1 VKPRLL
7 VASSVH
13 PPDDPRIREK
23 LIRSLSRDFEI
34 VYATQE
40 PGPNDRSDLE
50 WVPLVG
56 TRNQR
61 RRAVGSL
68 LADDPYDIAVIHD
81 PELLPSAIKQSRRGR
96 TVVYDVHE
104 NLPAQI
110 ESRTSIPSPMRRPLA
125 ALAHRYL
132 LHAERQ
138 IPMTLAESGYGS
150 MFASGHPVIPNYPRM
165 EGLPKPGGDPDGPII
180 YVGDVT
186 EVRGI
191 TTLIEAVGLMDHVR
205 KLVVVGRY
213 STEFGRKISTQA
225 DQLGVDL
232 DLTGWL
238 EHGDA
243 MELVVRSS
251 IGVSPLFD
259 TGNYRHSLPT
269 KTLEYLALGVPVV
282 ASDLPGTRSVI
293 GGMRG
298 VFLVQPGNAIDL
310 ARALDRAVEAEES
323 GRPDSEVIREG
334 FVWHDSEVRDFY
346 RSLLP

>member
-23 LIRSLSRDFEI
+23 LIRSLSGDFE
-34 VYATQE
+34 VAYATQE
-40 PGPNDRSDLE
+40 PGPNDRSDVE

-68 LADDPYDIAVIHD
+68 LSTDPYDIAVIHD
-81 PELLPSAIKQSRRGR
+81 PELLPSAIRQSRRGR

-104 NLPAQI
+104 NLPEQI
-110 ESRTSIPSPMRRPLA
+110 TSRASIPSALRRPLA

-150 MFASGHPVIPNYPRM
+150 MFTSEHPVIPNYPRL

-191 TTLIEAVGLMDHVR
+191 KTLIGAVALMRHMR
-205 KLVVVGRY
+205 GLVVVGRC
-213 STEFGRKISTQA
+213 STEFGSEIATQA

-238 EHGDA
+238 EHADA

-293 GGMRG
+293 GGLSG
-298 VFLVQPGNAIDL
+298 VVLVRPGSATDL
-310 ARALDRAVEAEES
+310 AQGLDRIIDSYGS
-323 GRPDSEVIREG
+323 GRPEPELVRDKFVWPDSELL
-334 FVWHDSEVRDFY
+334 DFY

>member
-23 LIRSLSRDFEI
+23 LIRSLSGDFEI
-34 VYATQE
+34 VYASQD

-61 RRAVGSL
+61 RRLVGSL
-68 LADDPYDIAVIHD
+68 LANDPYEIAVIHD

-110 ESRTSIPSPMRRPLA
+110 TSRASIPSPMRRPLA
-125 ALAHRYL
+125 TLAHRYL

-165 EGLPKPGGDPDGPII
+165 EGLPKAGGDPDGPII

-191 TTLIEAVGLMDHVR
+191 KTLIDAVGLMDHVR
-205 KLVVVGRY
+205 KLVVVGRC
-213 STEFGRKISTQA
+213 STEFGRGISTQA

-238 EHGDA
+238 EHADA
-243 MELVVRSS
+243 MKLVARSS

-293 GGMRG
+293 GDLRG
-298 VFLVQPGNAIDL
+298 VSLVQPGSADDL
-310 ARALDRAVEAEES
+310 ARALDRTIASYES
-323 GRPDSEVIREG
+323 MRPDTSLIRDA
-334 FVWHDSEVRDFY
+334 FVWPDDEVLEFY
-346 RSLLP
+346 RSLLS

>member
-23 LIRSLSRDFEI
+23 LVRSLSGDFEI

-50 WVPLVG
+50 WIPLVG

-61 RRAVGSL
+61 RRIVGSL
-68 LADDPYDIAVIHD
+68 LASDPYDIAVIHD

-110 ESRTSIPSPMRRPLA
+110 ASRTSIPSRLRRPLA
-125 ALAHRYL
+125 TLARRYL
-132 LHAERQ
+132 LYAERQ
-138 IPMTLAESGYGS
+138 IPMTLAESGYRS

-165 EGLPKPGGDPDGPII
+165 EGLPKPGGDPDGPVI

-186 EVRGI
+186 AARGI
-191 TTLIEAVGLMDHVR
+191 KTLIDAVGLMDHVR

-213 STEFGRKISTQA
+213 SIELGKDISTQA

-238 EHGDA
+238 EHADA
-243 MELVVRSS
+243 MKLVVRSS
-251 IGVSPLFD
+251 VGVSPLFD

-293 GGMRG
+293 GGLRG
-298 VFLVQPGNAIDL
+298 VVLVRPGSSDDL
-310 ARALDRAVEAEES
+310 ARGLERTVDSYES
-323 GRPDSEVIREG
+323 GRPEPEVVREG
-334 FVWHDSEVRDFY
+334 FVWPDTEVRDFY
-346 RSLLP
+346 QSLLP